1 MLRVLLSANLT
12 CIVRDRHV
20 AYVTVWAPILL
31 LQKPTQPVFFPLI
44 LLHLCLKVNMQPNSL
59 APRGPPRGVD
69 ALVEALLRVIPQ
81 GGLLTA
87 GAVVVAETYRRAVE
101 VLKRHIHTLIS
112 SAFIAAGLT
121 ALLPSLAVV
130 IVNAVGFTAA
140 GVAKGLSYSLTQIFA
155 IL

>member
-1 MLRVLLSANLT
+1 M
-12 CIVRDRHV
+12 
-20 AYVTVWAPILL
+20 P
-31 LQKPTQPVFFPLI
+31 
-44 LLHLCLKVNMQPNSL
+44 PNSL
-59 APRGPPRGVD
+59 TPRGPPGGVD

-87 GAVVVAETYRRAVE
+87 GTVIVAETYRRAVK

-112 SAFIAAGLT
+112 SALITAGLA